1 MATLLSNSFAPQ
13 SGELRHGF
21 QVAGLSLVP
30 ASRVLT
36 EVIAQ
41 AEVFAVPKSS
51 TALMG
56 VMNLRGTI
64 VPLFDPQ
71 LLGKPQSHITPS
83 KRHALVFDREDQSMG
98 LLLDSDPEL
107 MSLVPAAGQH
117 SKPDSVLA
125 DYLTCPWM
133 RPDQP
138 QHLWW
143 ELNHRAA
150 FKFLARRHNTL
161 SQSASTPTATHQ
173 FEVIQ

>member
-1 MATLLSNSFAPQ
+1 MATLSSSAFAPQ
-13 SGELRHGF
+13 GGELRHGF
-21 QVAGLSLVP
+21 QVAGLCLVP
-30 ASRVLT
+30 AARVLT

-64 VPLFDPQ
+64 VPLFDPK
-71 LLGKPQSHITPS
+71 LLGKPQSHLIPS
-83 KRHALVFDREDQSMG
+83 KRHALVFDREEQSMG

-107 MSLVPAAGQH
+107 MSLIPAVGQH
-117 SKPDSVLA
+117 SKPVSVLA
-125 DYLTCPWM
+125 DYLGRPWS

-138 QHLWW
+138 QQLWW

-150 FKFLARRHNTL
+150 FEFLSRTHIAFT
-161 SQSASTPTATHQ
+161 QPASTTTISHHPEITL
-173 FEVIQ
+173 